1 MAEARLVAPG
11 VTPETVSIPVLFLSV
26 TTTEKEEGLN
36 MLGASMRQYFAFVR
50 HFAGRERQS
59 GFHGGLYVD

>member
-36 MLGASMRQYFAFVR
+36 MLGASMRQYFALCPAFCWT
-50 HFAGRERQS
+50 
-59 GFHGGLYVD
+59 